1 MRRCLLLFLVLTL
14 VSVGCRKGEE
24 KPLPLPVRKKEVKKT
39 VRVSFPRV
47 VKLRISPSY
56 VTQQTD
62 LRAELECVPENHP
75 FTVHYSWFL
84 NATPVGRDEPVL
96 DHSHLKKGA
105 YVWVRVFFEDPQTG
119 ATSKLYES
127 PRYRVENSPPV
138 IESEFPS
145 VKNLKPGDLY
155 TYRVRYSDPDDP
167 EETLKLELV
176 RAPQGASLEGDLLK
190 WRIPE
195 KEGEYEFVLKVSDP
209 SGLYVLQKKKII
221 IKSKTVRTG
230 QASSK

>member
-1 MRRCLLLFLVLTL
+1 MILAL
-14 VSVGCRKGEE
+14 VSVGCKKGEE
-24 KPLPLPVRKKEVKKT
+24 KSLPLPVRKKEAKKA
-39 VRVSFPRV
+39 VRVSFPKV

-62 LRAELECVPENHP
+62 LKVELECVPENHP
-75 FTVHYSWFL
+75 FVVHYNWFL
-84 NATPVGRDEPVL
+84 NSTPVGRDEPVL
-96 DHSHLKKGA
+96 DRSHLKKGA

-119 ATSKLYES
+119 AQSKMYES
-127 PRYRVENSPPV
+127 PRYRVEDSPPV
-138 IESEFPS
+138 IESDFPS

-155 TYRVRYSDPDDP
+155 TYRVSYSDPDDP
-167 EETLKLELV
+167 EEELKLELIK
-176 RAPQGASLEGDLLK
+176 APEGASLEGDLLK

-221 IKSKTVRTG
+221 IKSKTVKTT
-230 QASSK
+230 QPSSK